1 MTTPDVQVG
10 ILVRGTED
18 MVCRVFGGADNRRIC
33 AVRFDDHFGFTIQG
47 SPEEMIAFTDR
58 LRLAVADA
66 CANPAGRAHL
76 PAREAVA

>member
-33 AVRFDDHFGFTIQG
+33 AVRFDDGIGFTIQG

-66 CANPAGRAHL
+66 VANPAGRSHL